1 MPFTVSHAAVV
12 LPLRRFNLVWSAFVV
27 GSMAPDFP
35 YIVGTEA
42 YRDWGHHFPGLLW
55 FTIPVSLVALWFF
68 HNVIKRPIIELLPTG
83 MQERLCAEGRNFSFF
98 PATRFLAILGSTV
111 AGVVSHLL
119 WDAFTHAHSWPW
131 EHFAFMRIWV
141 RVPVIDHRVPLF
153 SVLQYLSSIVGM
165 LALAVW
171 IFVWYRG
178 APLPGRQKSTT
189 GTKSRVGLAIA
200 MLLIAALF
208 GMLRAITLI
217 GIPATLG
224 RADTFLFVC
233 GVTSL
238 AVAFWQLL
246 LYCVLVSSHQVW

>member
-1 MPFTVSHAAVV
+1 MPFTVSHAAAV
-12 LPLRRFNLVWSAFVV
+12 LPLRRFNLVWSAFIV

-42 YRDWGHHFPGLLW
+42 YRDWGHHFPSLLW
-55 FTIPVSLVALWFF
+55 FTLPASLIALWFF
-68 HNVIKRPIIELLPTG
+68 HIIKRPIIELLPTG
-83 MQERLCAEGRNFSFF
+83 MQERLSAEGNFSFF
-98 PATRFLAILGSTV
+98 PARRFFAILAATV
-111 AGVVSHLL
+111 LGIASHLL

-153 SVLQYLSSIVGM
+153 SVLQYLSSVVGM

-171 IFVWYRG
+171 VLLWYRA
-178 APLPGRQKSTT
+178 APLRERQSSTT
-189 GTKSRVGLAIA
+189 GTRSRVGLAVA
-200 MLLIAALF
+200 MFGIAAIF
-208 GMLRAITLI
+208 GTIRAITLI
-217 GIPATLG
+217 GIPASLG
-224 RADTFLFVC
+224 RVDTFLFVC

-246 LYCVLVSSHQVW
+246 LYCVLVSSYQVW